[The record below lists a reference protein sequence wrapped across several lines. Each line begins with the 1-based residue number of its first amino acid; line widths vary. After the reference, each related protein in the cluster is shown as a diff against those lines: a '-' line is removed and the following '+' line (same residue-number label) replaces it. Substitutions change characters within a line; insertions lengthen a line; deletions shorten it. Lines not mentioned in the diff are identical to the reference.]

1 MQFLFCFVSQVLVYI
16 KWALLAFVSVEN
28 HFSNI
33 ATLLNIFILF
43 ENQSFKKLQKETE
56 SGGPPIGWY
65 TPQQLQLPGL
75 SQVEAW
81 RQQLQPALWRPRRE
95 PEHLGHLP
103 LPFPHCKQ
111 GTGSEME
118 KPGHKQDW
126 GGKAAKATTCE
137 TNTPSRHWFRSHL
150 LQLTASGLGKA
161 AEDAQGC
168 GSLPPTGEI
177 PVNPHGHCS
186 QLGSEPACK
195 SLLSNSD
202 FQINKEIFLK
212 PC

>member
-103 LPFPHCKQ
+103 LPFPRCKQ

-126 GGKAAKATTCE
+126 GGKAAKATTCD

-150 LQLTASGLGKA
+150 LEFIS
-161 AEDAQGC
+161 
-168 GSLPPTGEI
+168 S
-177 PVNPHGHCS
+177 
-186 QLGSEPACK
+186 
-195 SLLSNSD
+195 SLLVAWEKQQKMPKVVDPYHPQGRSLWTPMATAASWEVNQHADLSSLTLT
-202 FQINKEIFLK
+202 FK
-212 PC
+212 